1 MKQPRLYKRI
11 VPTGL
16 VSKRA
21 QIIVGPKSPVIDC
34 TVIDYSAG
42 GACLGL
48 SGLVNLPNR
57 FDFVYG
63 SVKKRCRLVWQKGLR
78 LGVAF

>member
-1 MKQPRLYKRI
+1 MKHPRLYKR
-11 VPTGL
+11 VAPSGL

-21 QIIVGPKSPVIDC
+21 QIVVGPKAPLIDC

-48 SGLVNLPNR
+48 GGAVQLPQR
-57 FDFVYG
+57 FEIIYG
-63 SVKKRCRLVWQKGLR
+63 GVRKRCRLVWQKGLR

>member
-1 MKQPRLYKRI
+1 MKHPRLYKR
-11 VPTGL
+11 VPPSGL

-21 QIIVGPKSPVIDC
+21 QLVVAPRAPLIECI
-34 TVIDYSAG
+34 VIDYSAG

-48 SGLVNLPNR
+48 DRAVALPQR
-57 FDFVYG
+57 FEFMHGGVR
-63 SVKKRCRLVWQKGLR
+63 KRCRLVWQKGLR